1 MRRTESKD
9 NFEEKIN
16 LHEIVQEISMLK
28 KLVNKAKAAIPAAT
42 KAVKKAVTAAKDKI
56 TKAVNTNAGKIKEN
70 IANTVKKAVEAI
82 PSCVKQIGK
91 TAKKV
96 QAAIPSCVNAAKQ
109 KTKES
114 ADKAKTSISNTRK
127 TATHEIGNS
136 IQTISEN
143 VNQAYTSINNTIQNE
158 IDCSGEKGQRILT
171 GIWEEY
177 QKTYVEIVKEEV
189 YTKPFVYQ
197 HPYTQLSQGL
207 HFLLESRKI
216 IVEEYPIFSW
226 MNRVSE
232 NAHQKA
238 REKFLKSADQFG
250 NKVYNQ
256 DIPIVSSF
264 TGGLFH
270 ASAMNNDKGKSNTAS
285 VTGSFLNGF
294 LGIGILGTV
303 DGLVGAVADSFTAL
317 EGINQFF
324 YEPEKS
330 VPVFRS
336 YVISELN
343 KKFIHGSAEEKS
355 RVAGA
360 ITFEVVT
367 AVLGE
372 LAAAKAGD
380 QAGDA
385 GKTAKI
391 LDQVEDMDDAVDAS
405 KIAEQIVQIDKAED
419 VLDSASDMEKAEDI
433 LDQAA
438 DAEKAGR
445 VADTAKSFQ
454 TSVEEYVKKLLSSDK
469 VGEAAEKADDI
480 VNAVRRRLNSS
491 GSELE
496 PALATGQLDNVDDF
510 DLFSRKYNEYIKEK
524 PNVDTGGVKI
534 NKIEGEVGSGAD
546 LVDDAEN
553 LIKGSTKKYIPSTGK
568 WVPIGKKERNG

>member
-1 MRRTESKD
+1 M
-9 NFEEKIN
+9 
-16 LHEIVQEISMLK
+16 
-28 KLVNKAKAAIPAAT
+28 
-42 KAVKKAVTAAKDKI
+42 
-56 TKAVNTNAGKIKEN
+56 
-70 IANTVKKAVEAI
+70 
-82 PSCVKQIGK
+82 
-91 TAKKV
+91 
-96 QAAIPSCVNAAKQ
+96 
-109 KTKES
+109 
-114 ADKAKTSISNTRK
+114 
-127 TATHEIGNS
+127 
-136 IQTISEN
+136 
-143 VNQAYTSINNTIQNE
+143 
-158 IDCSGEKGQRILT
+158 
-171 GIWEEY
+171 
-177 QKTYVEIVKEEV
+177 
-189 YTKPFVYQ
+189 
-197 HPYTQLSQGL
+197 
-207 HFLLESRKI
+207 
-216 IVEEYPIFSW
+216 EEYPIFSW

-238 REKFLKSADQFG
+238 RENFLKSADQFG

-303 DGLVGAVADSFTAL
+303 DGLVGAVADPFTAL

-372 LAAAKAGD
+372 LAAAKVGD

-391 LDQVEDMDDAVDAS
+391 LDQVEDMDDAADAS
-405 KIAEQIVQIDKAED
+405 KAAEQIVQIDKAED

-445 VADTAKSFQ
+445 VAGTAKSFQ
-454 TSVEEYVKKLLSSDK
+454 MSVAEYVKKLLSSDK

-491 GSELE
+491 GSEWE
-496 PALATGQLDNVDDF
+496 PALATGQLDDVDDF

-524 PNVDTGGVKI
+524 QSMNTGGVKI
-534 NKIEGEVGSGAD
+534 NKIEGGGGGRINNPKEVNIHGRINTELDEIDLANNIIYEDKTAGKLYMNNPDCPLTEEQWAFKHIFRKGRNRILALQQDDFTLSGKGILPDVESLKKIRKYVFRIDAD
-546 LVDDAEN
+546 TTALRIAVEKELEN
-553 LIKGSTKKYIPSTGK
+553 LRKIFPGYDISAVYG
-568 WVPIGKKERNG
+568 GKK

>member
-1 MRRTESKD
+1 M
-9 NFEEKIN
+9 
-16 LHEIVQEISMLK
+16 
-28 KLVNKAKAAIPAAT
+28 
-42 KAVKKAVTAAKDKI
+42 
-56 TKAVNTNAGKIKEN
+56 
-70 IANTVKKAVEAI
+70 
-82 PSCVKQIGK
+82 
-91 TAKKV
+91 
-96 QAAIPSCVNAAKQ
+96 
-109 KTKES
+109 
-114 ADKAKTSISNTRK
+114 
-127 TATHEIGNS
+127 
-136 IQTISEN
+136 
-143 VNQAYTSINNTIQNE
+143 
-158 IDCSGEKGQRILT
+158 
-171 GIWEEY
+171 
-177 QKTYVEIVKEEV
+177 
-189 YTKPFVYQ
+189 
-197 HPYTQLSQGL
+197 
-207 HFLLESRKI
+207 
-216 IVEEYPIFSW
+216 EEYPIFSW
-226 MNRVSE
+226 VNRVSE

-303 DGLVGAVADSFTAL
+303 DGLIGAVADPFTAL

-391 LDQVEDMDDAVDAS
+391 LDQVEDMDAAVDAS

-496 PALATGQLDNVDDF
+496 PALATGQLDDVDDF

-568 WVPIGKKERNG
+568 WVPIGKKREKWLKENGYILGRDKFKGRGGYNVKSQNVYDKEGNLIGRLDRNYRVNGKVVPDHVHLKTDNGNIHHWFND